1 MRHRMRSCIWLALC
15 SLLATISPLPQPE
28 PARQDTAIVNVHVV
42 TMAGPDLLPGQTVI
56 VADGHITAIG
66 PTDSVAISPDT
77 HVIDGAGGY
86 LMPALTDMHVHV
98 ETEQDL
104 LFYLAYGVTTV
115 RNMNGRPHHLRWR
128 GEVDQGARLGP
139 RIVTAGPC
147 LGELPHAW
155 TNATPDDITAAVAAQ
170 KTAGYDFIKV
180 YDHLPAS
187 LYGHVLRA
195 AAAHGMTVAGHMPD
209 GVPPMDVIASG
220 QRTIEHLDGYC
231 NLQPHQLPDA
241 IAATSAAQVWNTP
254 TLTIW
259 QRFRPSVGE
268 AGPAQ
273 TAMRQ
278 YAAWHAKSTLCTPA
292 DFHARAYALGPVSTQ
307 RREIVA
313 ALHAAGAPLLLGT
326 DAPHLCTIPGYSV
339 HQELQNFV
347 DAGLTPYDALRTA
360 TVNPARYWGEFATR
374 GTVAVGKE
382 AELLLLR
389 RNPLADVTATQEIVG
404 VMHGGEWLTPSDLLA
419 QAEKP
424 PLREATLY
432 AMLSDRQPLR

>member
-1 MRHRMRSCIWLALC
+1 M
-15 SLLATISPLPQPE
+15 
-28 PARQDTAIVNVHVV
+28 
-42 TMAGPDLLPGQTVI
+42 
-56 VADGHITAIG
+56 
-66 PTDSVAISPDT
+66 
-77 HVIDGAGGY
+77 
-86 LMPALTDMHVHV
+86 
-98 ETEQDL
+98 
-104 LFYLAYGVTTV
+104 
-115 RNMNGRPHHLRWR
+115 
-128 GEVDQGARLGP
+128 
-139 RIVTAGPC
+139 
-147 LGELPHAW
+147 
-155 TNATPDDITAAVAAQ
+155 
-170 KTAGYDFIKV
+170 
-180 YDHLPAS
+180 
-187 LYGHVLRA
+187 
-195 AAAHGMTVAGHMPD
+195 
-209 GVPPMDVIASG
+209 
-220 QRTIEHLDGYC
+220 
-231 NLQPHQLPDA
+231 PDA

-273 TAMRQ
+273 TAMRR